1 MSKEELLSKK
11 VWVPALVALIVG
23 LSTFCWNQNARLSAI
38 ESKKDEIIR
47 LDARLKA
54 CWEKYGD
61 VALKYEVLIVE
72 VGKNSKAIELLH

>member
-1 MSKEELLSKK
+1 MSRDELLSKK
-11 VWVPALVALIVG
+11 IWIPVVVALIVG

-38 ESKKDEIIR
+38 ESKKDEILR

-54 CWEKYGD
+54 CWGKYGD
-61 VALKYEVLIVE
+61 VATKYEILSVE